1 MMPDWLRLLAPLPDT
16 AIPERSPVAS
26 AEQIANGTAGPIAG
40 WESVKVY
47 LSDPS
52 VGLRHVLI
60 TLDADGKLLSA
71 GDAILLER
79 QEQRGDVTVTI
90 YDQESIGGRFEDDG
104 SFRGTR
110 WRTRT
115 EKVGDE
121 DEEGQTT
128 STPSPPTDDETAALR
143 HLVDDVLKRL

>member
-1 MMPDWLRLLAPLPDT
+1 MHPSWLKLLAPLPGDVT
-16 AIPERSPVAS
+16 VERKAVAS

-40 WESVKVY
+40 WVSVAVY
-47 LSDPS
+47 LSDPEA
-52 VGLRHVLI
+52 GLRHVLI
-60 TLDADGKLLSA
+60 TLDADGKLLSG
-71 GDAILLER
+71 GDTILLER
-79 QEQRGDVTVTI
+79 REQRGGVMVTI

-115 EKVGDE
+115 ERIGDE
-121 DEEGQTT
+121 DDEGQTT

-143 HLVDDVLKRL
+143 RLVDDVLKRK